1 MVENQNRPPRFLI
14 SNASLSLAEGMER
27 VPLDE
32 QGLALYAPPGTDRF
46 AGNGLRVWVFGYVL
60 PRYSVPDGELRGAEL
75 VAALW
80 HERREGV
87 VNVLKGIFFVVVSQG
102 DEVFM
107 FNDHLALFETFTAG
121 SGASL
126 SVATSVDLLILAG
139 YRPEV
144 SPARL
149 TVRTLFNRSLPGYT
163 VFGNINRLKGAAI
176 LRAHDGRVVESSY
189 WSYESLLPVNGF
201 DPDVEVAPFAELL
214 TDNFRRFNEATR
226 PAHHLITL
234 TGGKDGRTALA
245 VLMANGITPQG
256 ITYGNPASMDAVY
269 AQKLAQAARLPHSI
283 VTPPDSG
290 SYFNQ
295 MLEHV
300 VATGNPEISF
310 HRAHRLYAMQQ
321 LAAATSGRAA
331 LYTGYMAG
339 EMMMGIFFDNLIFT
353 DFLTQHWR
361 TASVRAET
369 VLAQGFHRA
378 DRLDLEGVT
387 ELLRELKCLDP
398 SIPPAVQRFHAL
410 FEIGVPHHRQDV
422 VLAQAVLG
430 FPYPFFLDIDLLERL
445 FKSRFNLFNTSN
457 TTVNP
462 LRRYGL
468 YYLNLQLQHRLAPS
482 LDQVAFGKRGAY
494 STREYL
500 RGPVYWS
507 VVKSLRYITHRHKY
521 PSSYTYRVS
530 FREFLANRYQQLLAD
545 TNHPVHPF
553 FDLGAALHNLRS
565 VDGNQGEAAVHRFSF
580 PVLLAAQ
587 LSQFLR

>member
-1 MVENQNRPPRFLI
+1 MVENQNRAPRFLI
-14 SNASLSLAEGMER
+14 TNASLPLPEGMER

-32 QGLALYAPPGTDRF
+32 QGLALYAPPDTDRF
-46 AGNGLRVWVFGYVL
+46 AGSGFRVWVFGYVL
-60 PRYSVPDGELRGAEL
+60 PRYSVPDGGLRGAEL

-87 VNVLKGIFFVVVSQG
+87 VNVLKGIFFVVVNQG
-102 DEVFM
+102 TETFL
-107 FNDHLALFETFTAG
+107 FNDHLALFETFTARGG
-121 SGASL
+121 SSL
-126 SVATSVDLLILAG
+126 SLATSIELLLLAG
-139 YRPEV
+139 HHPGV
-144 SPARL
+144 SPSRL
-149 TVRTLFNRSLPGYT
+149 AARTLINRSLPGQT
-163 VFGNINRLKGAAI
+163 VFANTNRLKGAAT
-176 LRAHDGRVVESSY
+176 LRFHRGQVTESSY

-256 ITYGNPASMDAVY
+256 ITYGNPGSMDAVY

-283 VTPPDSG
+283 VTPPDTG

-295 MLEHV
+295 MLEQV

-369 VLAQGFHRA
+369 VLAQGFHRTE
-378 DRLDLEGVT
+378 RLDLEGAT

-430 FPYPFFLDIDLLERL
+430 FPYPFFLDVDLLERV
-445 FKSRFNLFNTSN
+445 FKSRFNLFYTSN

-521 PSSYTYRVS
+521 PSSYTYGIS